1 MSARCRA
8 PRPGHAVIATTVFIL
23 LLIALLLTNTAGVV
37 LTALQMPG
45 NWLIV
50 AATAAFAWYRWG
62 AESVSYGSG
71 TLLTLLAL
79 ALLGELVEFLA
90 GALGSKA
97 VGGSKRGAAI
107 SIVTALAGAIGGT
120 FLIPVPIVGT
130 LLGAAL
136 GAGLGAAVGDKW
148 AGRSWPDTLRVFRG
162 AAIGKLSGAAGKLA
176 IAVAMWGTAV
186 AGLVF

>member
-1 MSARCRA
+1 M
-8 PRPGHAVIATTVFIL
+8 
-23 LLIALLLTNTAGVV
+23 IALLLLINAAGVV

-45 NWLIV
+45 NWVIV
-50 AATAAFAWYRWG
+50 AAVAAFAWYRWQ
-62 AESVSYGSG
+62 AESLSYGPT
-71 TLLTLLAL
+71 TLITILSL

-107 SIVTALAGAIGGT
+107 SIVTALAGAVLGT

-176 IAVAMWGTAV
+176 IAVAMWITAAV
-186 AGLVF
+186 GLFL

>member
-1 MSARCRA
+1 MISTTLLIL
-8 PRPGHAVIATTVFIL
+8 AVL
-23 LLIALLLTNTAGVV
+23 LLLLVNTAGGV

-50 AATAAFAWYRWG
+50 AATAAFAWWRWG
-62 AESVSYGSG
+62 AESWSYGST
-71 TLLTLLAL
+71 TLLTLLGL

-136 GAGLGAAVGDKW
+136 GAGLGAAAGDKW

-176 IAVAMWGTAV
+176 IAAAMWCTAA
-186 AGLVF
+186 AGLWL